1 MISRLG
7 HAMPRLLAGANFAG
21 EGMRERLRTATF
33 ALFGLVTAVGL
44 VLVGIAYNQGW
55 PDFADSPIPG
65 IPTQRVA
72 DATIAADALNGD
84 ARSANGPASPA
95 TAQGGR
101 SDFVDGRSPDRHS
114 SSHQQLP
121 VTVPDG
127 QVPGSAPSG
136 PGGVDAPGSPA
147 QAPAPQAAA
156 PPASVAPETDQTAPV
171 ASSPPAS
178 QTADVASVPSKGK
191 GHEKTEP
198 SHGVPAEKP
207 HGKPAETPPGKP
219 AEKPHGKPAPVAPV
233 VPPSV
238 PAPEPPAANGP
249 GKAKGH
255 DK

>member
-1 MISRLG
+1 
-7 HAMPRLLAGANFAG
+7 MPRLLAGANFAG

-65 IPTQRVA
+65 LPTQRVA
-72 DATIAADALNGD
+72 DATIAADAVNGT
-84 ARSANGPASPA
+84 ARSGNGPASLGA
-95 TAQGGR
+95 AQAGR
-101 SDFVDGRSPDRHS
+101 TDFVNGRSPDHHS

-156 PPASVAPETDQTAPV
+156 PPASAGPQTDQAAPV
-171 ASSPPAS
+171 AASPPAS

-191 GHEKTEP
+191 GREKTETP
-198 SHGVPAEKP
+198 KGLPAEKP
-207 HGKPAETPPGKP
+207 HNKPAETPPGKP
-219 AEKPHGKPAPVAPV
+219 AEKPHGKPAPVTPV

-238 PAPEPPAANGP
+238 PAPEPPAAGGP
-249 GKAKGH
+249 GNGKAKGH